1 MFYLSKRIDV
11 AFAHRLELDYES
23 KCSRM
28 HGHNAIVTVYCK
40 TERLNNSGMVVDFK
54 EISSKVK
61 ALLDH
66 QCANDVVDFNPTAEQ
81 LAEWICR
88 QIPNCYKVSFQESEG
103 NTALYVKDGH
113 ENEPL

>member
-1 MFYLSKRIDV
+1 MFYLSKRIEV

-66 QCANDVVDFNPTAEQ
+66 QCANDVVDFNPTAGFAGRFPTVTRC
-81 LAEWICR
+81 LFRNRKATR
-88 QIPNCYKVSFQESEG
+88 LS
-103 NTALYVKDGH
+103 T
-113 ENEPL
+113 